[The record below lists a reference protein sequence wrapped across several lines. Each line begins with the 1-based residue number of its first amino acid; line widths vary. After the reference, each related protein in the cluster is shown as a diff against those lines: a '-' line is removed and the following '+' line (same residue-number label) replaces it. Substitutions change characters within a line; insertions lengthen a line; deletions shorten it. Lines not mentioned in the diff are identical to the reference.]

1 MTLQLMTSYHDVRH
15 CDVGYDVTKPAT
27 FTLASETA
35 SQSSRPTSS
44 SGSDDT
50 DPLFNML
57 LHLQE
62 AASNESFG
70 ND

>member
-1 MTLQLMTSYHDVRH
+1 VHQLRPE
-15 CDVGYDVTKPAT
+15 DVGYDVTKPAT
-27 FTLASETA
+27 FTLTSEAASH
-35 SQSSRPTSS
+35 SSRPTSS
-44 SGSDDT
+44 TGTGSNSGEDS

-62 AASNESFG
+62 AASNETYA